1 MALRARLNQFTAGE
15 NKKSVP
21 CMLAWECFLYQE
33 VTALHNNWEN
43 GHFYLGKYY
52 DKLMVNCADGDEKS
66 NKLSV

>member
-21 CMLAWECFLYQE
+21 YWLENVFFYQE
-33 VTALHNNWEN
+33 VTDLHNNWEN

>member
-1 MALRARLNQFTAGE
+1 MDMYVTSFCVLYIFFYLKIVF
-15 NKKSVP
+15 
-21 CMLAWECFLYQE
+21 CYQE

>member
-1 MALRARLNQFTAGE
+1 MALLARLNQFTADE

-21 CMLAWECFLYQE
+21 CQLENVFFYQE
-33 VTALHNNWEN
+33 VTGLHNNWEN

>member
-15 NKKSVP
+15 INKWVP
-21 CMLAWECFLYQE
+21 RQLEDVFFYQE